1 MCLGGGH
8 SSQAQPQAP
17 GPTAGANGP
26 TCQRPHWVGPAR
38 DLGGEAP
45 LSLLAALFG
54 AGSSTATDGSIAG
67 PGCPLTP
74 PPRRW
79 LAPEAPPRRR
89 SAAEAAKCNRS
100 ADGRTDGRRY
110 AAGGCCR
117 RPARWAEQRPRT
129 EGRGASELPGY
140 GGGDGRC
147 LVVRMQ
153 PQAASSGL
161 AQVG

>member
-1 MCLGGGH
+1 MCLGYGH

-45 LSLLAALFG
+45 LSLPAALFG
-54 AGSSTATDGSIAG
+54 AGSSMATDGSIAG
-67 PGCPLTP
+67 RPLTP

-79 LAPEAPPRRR
+79 LAPAAPPRRR

-100 ADGRTDGRRY
+100 AGRTDVG
-110 AAGGCCR
+110 
-117 RPARWAEQRPRT
+117 T
-129 EGRGASELPGY
+129 
-140 GGGDGRC
+140 
-147 LVVRMQ
+147 LVVVTAGDQRAGLSRDRERRVAGH
-153 PQAASSGL
+153 PNYQAMAEETD
-161 AQVG
+161 AAW